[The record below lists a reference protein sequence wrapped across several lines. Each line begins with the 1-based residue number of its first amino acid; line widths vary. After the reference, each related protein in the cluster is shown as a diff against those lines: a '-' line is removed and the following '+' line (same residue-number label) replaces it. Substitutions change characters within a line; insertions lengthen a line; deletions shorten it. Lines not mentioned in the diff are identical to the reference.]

1 MDLGLSVQSLEP
13 ISLPEVIRWSAEAGY
28 KTLEVPCL
36 GRGDHWF
43 KGPRLVLTRLDD
55 KTVAEL
61 GDQLASGGLRISALS
76 YHDNL
81 LEPDESAR
89 GLRWKRL
96 DEVVR
101 AAVKLRVP
109 LVTCMVGRDP
119 SLRLGDCIAR
129 WAQLAEP
136 VIGYAGNNNVRLAV
150 EVDPMIGW
158 QVEDLPG
165 NAAFAPQLW
174 EKLLTHANGSVVG
187 LSFDPAPLY
196 WLGVDVL
203 ENILAY
209 AESIFHVVARDVE
222 VFADRRSDCSVL
234 RPQGGWWRIKLPG
247 QGEVPWPQVISR
259 LQEIGYR
266 GSLSVR
272 NEDTVWRAS
281 TDSAKRGLMFAQRY
295 LDQWII

>member
-1 MDLGLSVQSLEP
+1 MDLGLSVQSLDP
-13 ISLPEVIRWSAEAGY
+13 ISLPEVIRWSAETGY
-28 KTLEVPCL
+28 RSLEIPCL

-55 KTVAEL
+55 KTTAEL
-61 GDQLASGGLRISALS
+61 ADQLAAGGQRIAALS

-81 LEPDESAR
+81 LENDESAR

-101 AAVKLRVP
+101 AAARLRVP
-109 LVTCMVGRDP
+109 VVSCMIGRDP
-119 SLRLGDCIAR
+119 ALRLGDCIAR
-129 WAQLAEP
+129 WAHLAEP
-136 VIGYAGNNNVRLAV
+136 VVAYAREHDVRLAV

-158 QVEDLPG
+158 QFEDMPG

-174 EKLLTHANGSVVG
+174 EKLLGHTDARVVG
-187 LSFDPAPLY
+187 LSFDPAPLH

-203 ENILAY
+203 EMILAY

-222 VFADRRSDCSVL
+222 IFPDRRSDCSVL
-234 RPQGGWWRIKLPG
+234 RPQGGWWQMRLPG
-247 QGEVPWPQVISR
+247 QGQLPWPKIISR
-259 LQEIGYR
+259 LQQINYR

-272 NEDTVWRAS
+272 NEDAAWTTS
-281 TDSAKRGLMFAQRY
+281 TDHVKRGLAFAQRY
-295 LDQWII
+295 LDQWLI